1 MTRGSWARRVA
12 AGPGLRGGDRGGDR
26 GQATVELALV
36 LPFVALLLLALIQV
50 GLVVRARIMVTH
62 AAREGARVAAVGGS
76 DSEVRRAV
84 GVAADL
90 AVHRLDVTV
99 GRNGG
104 NAVVRVRYRDP
115 TDVPI
120 VGELVDE
127 ATLDAVAHMRIETPP

>member
-1 MTRGSWARRVA
+1 MTRGSRARRVA
-12 AGPGLRGGDRGGDR
+12 TGRGLRSGHR

-36 LPFVALLLLALIQV
+36 LPFVVLLLLALIQV
-50 GLVVRARIMVTH
+50 GLVVRARVMVTH

-76 DSEVRRAV
+76 DAEVRRAV

-90 AVHRLDVTV
+90 ALHRLDVTV
-99 GRNGG
+99 GRSGD

-120 VGELVDE
+120 VGELVDT